1 MQFVC
6 KPQDSAVVPPAAV
19 ALLQRKFMSLNNKKL
34 YFYMIKIYCSP
45 VFHRHFASPALQR
58 HLMAPHA
65 SLERL

>member
-6 KPQDSAVVPPAAV
+6 KPQDSAAAPPVMVAVPEA
-19 ALLQRKFMSLNNKKL
+19 KFINLNNKKL
-34 YFYMIKIYCSP
+34 YFYMVKIYCSP

-58 HLMAPHA
+58 HLVAPHA